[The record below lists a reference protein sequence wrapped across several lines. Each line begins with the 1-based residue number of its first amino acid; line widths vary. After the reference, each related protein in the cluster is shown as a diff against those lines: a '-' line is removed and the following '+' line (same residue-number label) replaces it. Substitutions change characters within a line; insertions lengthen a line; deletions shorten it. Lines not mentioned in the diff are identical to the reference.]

1 MSVTNRQP
9 LSCLHPE
16 KQLYSHTSSVALW
29 MAVKNFVVDWNISTS
44 NSLDGLLL
52 HSWYPEDESYRLW
65 CPPVICSSAAI
76 RTTLWLMQGNV
87 SNLHDMAQHFCP
99 DIHRAQRMNPY
110 VLLNH
115 LICWD
120 TTKCYYDFDII
131 YHQIWCQRCT
141 IAAVYDAY
149 VINVFNHF
157 SSIKVKLNHTA
168 LFMH

>member
-1 MSVTNRQP
+1 MDCCYIHGTQRMNPIDFDAP
-9 LSCLHPE
+9 LSF
-16 KQLYSHTSSVALW
+16 A
-29 MAVKNFVVDWNISTS
+29 
-44 NSLDGLLL
+44 
-52 HSWYPEDESYRLW
+52 
-65 CPPVICSSAAI
+65 PVLPSGQHFDLCREMS
-76 RTTLWLMQGNV
+76 Q
-87 SNLHDMAQHFCP
+87 NLHDVAQHFCP